1 MIELLG
7 FSPDL
12 DPNTPGVITD
22 CTQLVPSDKGMASA
36 PSPVDPGS
44 DVLVADC
51 RGAAVLQNT
60 AGTRR
65 TIAGTQSKLYE
76 LSGTSWA
83 DVSTGTYTGSSE
95 NRWSFA
101 QFGDVALASND
112 IVALQ
117 SSTSGTFAT
126 IAGSPKAR
134 MIVAAKDF
142 VLAFD
147 TNDAGFGDSPDR
159 WWCSAYQDASSWTIN
174 ASVQAT
180 SGRLIGSGGAITAA
194 IRFGQQVIA
203 FKRSDMFVGS
213 YVGPPPVWQ
222 WDQVPGDVGC
232 IGPEAVCDIGGR
244 IVFVGDDDIWLYDGT
259 RPTPIASAL
268 RQWFFNDSSATYRY
282 RTIVTHDKQNSRV
295 WFFYP
300 SAASTT
306 GQPDSAIV
314 WHRRNGRWGRANRTI
329 EAAFQYV
336 TPGLTWD
343 TLNTLSSTWDAL
355 PDIPWDSQSWQA
367 GGRAL
372 AVFDTTHDIKT
383 LSGVGADSTVTLGDY
398 GEDYRDTFVRSVKL
412 RYITEPTTGS
422 VQGYTKQGP
431 GKTLTVADTGTLSD
445 SKYDIRQ
452 TGRFHRF
459 AFSHTGNTE
468 FNGFVMDA
476 LPTGR
481 R

>member
-1 MIELLG
+1 
-7 FSPDL
+7 
-12 DPNTPGVITD
+12 
-22 CTQLVPSDKGMASA
+22 
-36 PSPVDPGS
+36 
-44 DVLVADC
+44 
-51 RGAAVLQNT
+51 
-60 AGTRR
+60 
-65 TIAGTQSKLYE
+65 
-76 LSGTSWA
+76 
-83 DVSTGTYTGSSE
+83 
-95 NRWSFA
+95 
-101 QFGDVALASND
+101 
-112 IVALQ
+112 
-117 SSTSGTFAT
+117 
-126 IAGSPKAR
+126 
-134 MIVAAKDF
+134 
-142 VLAFD
+142 
-147 TNDAGFGDSPDR
+147 
-159 WWCSAYQDASSWTIN
+159 
-174 ASVQAT
+174 
-180 SGRLIGSGGAITAA
+180 
-194 IRFGQQVIA
+194 
-203 FKRSDMFVGS
+203 
-213 YVGPPPVWQ
+213 
-222 WDQVPGDVGC
+222 
-232 IGPEAVCDIGGR
+232 
-244 IVFVGDDDIWLYDGT
+244 VFVGDDDIWLYDGT

-372 AVFDTTHDIKT
+372 AVFDSTHDIKT
-383 LSGVGADSTVTLGDY
+383 LSGVGADSTLTLGDY

-445 SKYDIRQ
+445 SKYDVRQ

-476 LPTGR
+476 MPTGR